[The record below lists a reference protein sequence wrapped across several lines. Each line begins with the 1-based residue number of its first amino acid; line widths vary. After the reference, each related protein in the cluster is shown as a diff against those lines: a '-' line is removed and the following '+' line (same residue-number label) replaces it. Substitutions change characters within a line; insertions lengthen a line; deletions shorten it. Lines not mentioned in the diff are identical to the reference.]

1 VKVSGHPAPGYSS
14 GQAIRAMEEVAATL
28 PAEFAYS
35 WAGQALQEKQAGSTS
50 ASAFIFG
57 LIVVFL
63 LLAAQFEKWTLPI
76 AVVLTVP
83 FAVLGALGL
92 TWVLGLENDVY
103 FQVGLVTLVGLAAKN
118 AILICEFALE
128 RVRKGM
134 APREA
139 AIEAAGLRLRAIVMT
154 SFAFVLGCVPLAIAT
169 GPGANS
175 LRAIGT
181 GVIGGMLA
189 STVVAVFFIPLFFWL
204 LESIARKRPAPGA
217 AVAAGAHA
225 KREHD

>member
-1 VKVSGHPAPGYSS
+1 V
-14 GQAIRAMEEVAATL
+14 I
-28 PAEFAYS
+28 
-35 WAGQALQEKQAGSTS
+35 
-50 ASAFIFG
+50 
-57 LIVVFL
+57 VFL
-63 LLAAQFEKWTLPI
+63 LLAAQFEKWTLPV

-83 FAVLGALGL
+83 FAVLGALAL

-118 AILICEFALE
+118 AILICEFAIE
-128 RVRKGM
+128 RVRHGM

-139 AIEAAGLRLRAIVMT
+139 ALEAAGLRLRAIVMT

-189 STVVAVFFIPLFFWL
+189 STLVAVFFVPLFFSI
-204 LESIARKRPAPGA
+204 LESTSARFARKPAPAGGA
-217 AVAAGAHA
+217 IAAGAHA
-225 KREHD
+225 KRDDD